1 MVAFS
6 GITADGG
13 ILAIEFRGRIVM
25 FRLGLLTAI
34 ALMLAGCGKGPE
46 GPHRDL
52 KERKARGAPRAR
64 SAGARG
70 DSVRRDWAASR
81 PPPAPRATRGPQ
93 GPRSGRPWSE
103 GRARPAGSGRCR
115 RPARRQG
122 RARRPRA
129 AGTTGGS
136 IVRTAVAPPAAPPTR
151 SRSRA
156 SAPPTQCRPR
166 RQTTQSN
173 APEPTS
179 RQRPRS
185 LSPFMI

>member
-81 PPPAPRATRGPQ
+81 PPPAPRATRGP
-93 GPRSGRPWSE
+93 
-103 GRARPAGSGRCR
+103 
-115 RPARRQG
+115 
-122 RARRPRA
+122 
-129 AGTTGGS
+129 
-136 IVRTAVAPPAAPPTR
+136 
-151 SRSRA
+151 
-156 SAPPTQCRPR
+156 
-166 RQTTQSN
+166 
-173 APEPTS
+173 
-179 RQRPRS
+179 
-185 LSPFMI
+185 